1 MHFIT
6 SHKSEYH
13 NCHIFFSEDLSLLL
27 LPTLFSKAV
36 SRTGVVWKRVTRDE
50 KYKFAS
56 ITYQEEEISDVTIA
70 ILHNKLV
77 KFFNWLIQY
86 CQQNRQVSIDTHH
99 NIPEE
104 LLSYY
109 INTVII
115 EEQGAG
121 EHTVEQHLM
130 ALRSYYTY
138 LSMIGFTNA
147 KDIRV
152 KPRLKSLV
160 KKNTKRRTAVKY
172 LTPELRSILYRNTES
187 IRDELLLRGG
197 GELGLRSKEN
207 QGLLLEDFMVGN
219 KKHLGFKSLF
229 LKMAQHPDQMEFEYF
244 LQGKYTKAPRNAGS
258 GESRRIYIHRSLL
271 ERYKKYYDNERP
283 ESTENT
289 LLLNASYSDVG
300 MPIAESAASRA
311 FTRTKKKVLELQLQ
325 KSNVLP
331 GEGQLLEDD
340 HTGHIL
346 RHSFGTDKFYDTCN
360 QNRVNIDS
368 VTPTSAV
375 YLLVAKLM
383 GHNAKDGNAP
393 ETTKTYIRSCH
404 IKEAFLTGVRYD

>member
-1 MHFIT
+1 MQFIT

-13 NCHIFFSEDLSLLL
+13 QCNIFMAEDLSVLL

-36 SRTGVVWKRVTRDE
+36 SRTGVVWKRVTLDGKE
-50 KYKFAS
+50 KFVS
-56 ITYQEEEISDVTIA
+56 TIYQEEEISDVTIT
-70 ILHNKLV
+70 ILHNKLEH
-77 KFFNWLIQY
+77 FFNWLVQY
-86 CQQNRQVSIDTHH
+86 SRHNSLVSIDRHH

-104 LLSYY
+104 LLNHY

-121 EHTVEQHLM
+121 EHTVEQYLI
-130 ALRSYYTY
+130 ALRDYYNFLAMT
-138 LSMIGFTNA
+138 GFTNA

-152 KPRLKSLV
+152 KPRFKSII
-160 KKNTKRRTAVKY
+160 KRNTKRRTAVKY
-172 LTPELRSILYRNTES
+172 LTPELRSILYRNTDS
-187 IRDELLLRGG
+187 RRDELLLRGG

-229 LKMAQHPDQMEFEYF
+229 LKMAQHPEQMEFEYF
-244 LQGKYTKAPRNAGS
+244 LQGQYTKAPRNTS
-258 GESRRIYIHRSLL
+258 GGKSRRLFIHRSLL
-271 ERYKKYYDNERP
+271 ERYKFYYDNERP
-283 ESTENT
+283 ESAENT
-289 LLLNASYSDVG
+289 LLLNASYG
-300 MPIAESAASRA
+300 GCGTPIAENAASRA
-311 FTRTKKKVLELQLQ
+311 FTRAKKKVLELQR
-325 KSNVLP
+325 SGALP
-331 GEGQLLEDD
+331 EHVQMLEDD

-346 RHSFGTDKFYDTCN
+346 RHSFGTDKFYDACRE
-360 QNRVNIDS
+360 NRVKIDS

-383 GHNAKDGNAP
+383 GHNAKDGSAP

-404 IKEAFLTGVRYD
+404 IKEKFSPGVRYD

>member
-1 MHFIT
+1 MQFIT
-6 SHKSEYH
+6 SQKSEYH
-13 NCHIFFSEDLSLLL
+13 QCHIFMTEDLSVLL

-36 SRTGVVWKRVTRDE
+36 SRTGVVWKRVTLDG
-50 KYKFAS
+50 KDKFVS
-56 ITYQEEEISDVTIA
+56 TIYQEEGISDVTIT
-70 ILHNKLV
+70 ILHNKLEH
-77 KFFNWLIQY
+77 FFNWLVQY
-86 CQQNRQVSIDTHH
+86 SQANSQVSIDRHH

-104 LLSYY
+104 LLNHY

-130 ALRSYYTY
+130 ALRNYYDY
-138 LSMIGFTNA
+138 LAMTGFTNA

-152 KPRLKSLV
+152 KPRLKSVV
-160 KKNTKRRTAVKY
+160 KRNTKRRTAVKY
-172 LTPELRSILYRNTES
+172 LTPELRSILYRNTDS

-229 LKMAQHPDQMEFEYF
+229 LEMAQHLEQMEFEYF
-244 LQGKYTKAPRNAGS
+244 LKGEYIKATRNTGG
-258 GESRRIYIHRSLL
+258 GESRRLYIHRSLL
-271 ERYKKYYDNERP
+271 ERYKYYYDNERP
-283 ESTENT
+283 ESTENA
-289 LLLNASYSDVG
+289 LLLNASFSHYG
-300 MPIAESAASRA
+300 TPIAENTASRA
-311 FTRTKKKVLELQLQ
+311 FTQAKKKVMELQR
-325 KSNVLP
+325 SGALP
-331 GEGQLLEDD
+331 EEGQMLEDD

-346 RHSFGTDKFYDTCN
+346 RHSFGTDKFYDACKEH
-360 QNRVNIDS
+360 RVKIDS

-383 GHNAKDGNAP
+383 GHNAKDGKAP
-393 ETTKTYIRSCH
+393 ESTKTYIRSCH
-404 IKEAFLTGVRYD
+404 IKEAFLTGMHYG